1 MITIISARAR
11 IRSSDLAAGKHS
23 FAEVLKD
30 AKNPIV
36 LVGAGSLAR
45 HDGAAVLALAAK
57 LAVDVGALK
66 DGWNGFGVLQDT
78 ASRAGA
84 LDIGFAA
91 GKGSLEP
98 RADDDLRHAR
108 RAVPAR
114 RR

>member
-1 MITIISARAR
+1 M
-11 IRSSDLAAGKHS
+11 
-23 FAEVLKD
+23 LKG

-36 LVGAGSLAR
+36 LVGAGALAR

-57 LAVDVGALK
+57 VAAGVGALK
-66 DGWNGFGVLQDT
+66 DGWNGFAVLQDT

-91 GKGSLEP
+91 GAGGLSAG
-98 RADDDLRHAR
+98 ADDDLRHAR